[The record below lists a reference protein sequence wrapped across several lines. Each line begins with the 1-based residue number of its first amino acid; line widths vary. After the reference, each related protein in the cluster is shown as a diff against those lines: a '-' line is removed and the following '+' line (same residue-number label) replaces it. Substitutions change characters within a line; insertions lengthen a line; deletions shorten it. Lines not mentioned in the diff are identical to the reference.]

1 MRTLVRTAGL
11 LILIV
16 IVVFVASKNDWVQQN
31 YSAVVNKLSGE
42 KSAAEVVTFYQWTSA
57 SGELVVSRE
66 KPSHTE
72 NYISFQA
79 SADLMNSQHN
89 VNQELIAKG
98 NQAKSEYLNQTPQS
112 KKRTGSITAA
122 DGGTIFSAPAKVK
135 HCLGLSNQIAAKKR
149 EGKSSSELEKRHAR
163 EC

>member
-1 MRTLVRTAGL
+1 MRTLARVGGL
-11 LILIV
+11 LIFIV
-16 IVVFVASKNDWVQQN
+16 IVIFVASKNDWVQQN
-31 YSAVVNKLSGE
+31 YSAVVKKISGE

-57 SGELVVSRE
+57 NGELVVSRE

-89 VNQELIAKG
+89 VNQALIAKG
-98 NQAKSEYLNQTPQS
+98 NQAKSDYLNQTSQS
-112 KKRTGSITAA
+112 NKGAGSITAA
-122 DGGTIFSAPAKVK
+122 DSGNILGAPAKVK
-135 HCLGLSNQIAAKKR
+135 HCLGLSNQIAAKNR
-149 EGKSSSELEKRHAR
+149 EGKSSDELEKRHAK